1 MNHVVLKGTLPR
13 QPRIIEPSSDDKG
26 LIALFTVACR
36 NGDMG
41 GLNFIEI
48 KAFGEEAI
56 VANDRLTDKTE
67 VEVRGYIR
75 SESWTAKGKGA
86 AKQYRQVV
94 VATYVAVLN
103 AGLIVEQGALPAE
116 QPETQ
121 EAVA

>member
-13 QPRIIEPSSDDKG
+13 QPRIIAPSSGSND

-36 NGDMG
+36 NGDLG
-41 GLNFIEI
+41 GLNFVEI

-56 VANDRLTDKTE
+56 VTNDRLTEKTE

-94 VATYVAVLN
+94 VASYVAVLN
-103 AGLIVEQGALPAE
+103 GGLVVDEGE
-116 QPETQ
+116 QPEP
-121 EAVA
+121 EGAVA